1 MYYKR
6 LSLVLA
12 LLFYPESGAMA
23 SWVLN
28 RKKTAAPPPPST
40 AGTVGTKKGPDEKLR
55 AIFQHFDDN
64 DDGYLSYQE
73 LRRLQLQTSGDDLDG
88 PTFCAL
94 CEEFKCQPSRGLTLD
109 ALRATYEDGDG
120 IDGGAEGSASIE
132 EDYDKI
138 FPDGEEDLSGGD
150 SQGEGEEGGDV
161 EDAIFRELMRKEED
175 KNDPQ
180 RAASSNDAK
189 QAKKGGHSKTVWTDV
204 ELNGDQSD
212 VHADQV
218 GGSSD
223 MNDFRA
229 CNIDTATKVL
239 ALHTHFDLDGNKFLN
254 YSELSALQLATS
266 DEHLEGPEYCHLCR
280 ENQCDPR
287 KGLSVKA
294 LQTIYEE
301 SGIDHLDQD
310 YDKVFEGRDPKE
322 VISAAT
328 PHKSAVS
335 TATSTSSFGISLPE
349 LPSPSYLSNMLF
361 GSGFGGAIAHDSSEV
376 AYGGGMDMAQDDEGE
391 VDADQ
396 RIEGEDGDEGDGEE
410 SSGLLARIS
419 RSPGWSKPLHHVD
432 DHVRTLH
439 KFFDIYNTGRLGYC
453 ELRNMQLR
461 TCGNDLD
468 VEEYRM
474 ICEEL
479 GVDPREGLSVEAL
492 QQTYSSGGGN
502 ISDDYKKV
510 FPSESVAKLF
520 SSPEV
525 KDLGVNLHGDYPF
538 LAAERLEKISLIFK
552 YFDED
557 QNGLLS
563 YRELRQLQLQ
573 TSGEDM
579 DGPQFSTV
587 CGMYKCDPHDGLTM
601 ENLRDIYSSQG
612 VDSSLDDDY
621 RKVYRQYVW
630 SLQKRSNIEK
640 EQVEIKKDP
649 CIETAGSHEEDAKG
663 EKNAA
668 KIKEDEDELTQES
681 GEGSME
687 KRPLPES
694 SD

>member
-1 MYYKR
+1 MR
-6 LSLVLA
+6 
-12 LLFYPESGAMA
+12 
-23 SWVLN
+23 N
-28 RKKTAAPPPPST
+28 RKKTAASPPST
-40 AGTVGTKKGPDEKLR
+40 ATFGMNSQGPDEKLR

-94 CEEFKCQPSRGLTLD
+94 CQEFKCQPSRGLTLD
-109 ALRATYEDGDG
+109 ALRATYQDGDG

-138 FPDGEEDLSGGD
+138 FPDGEEDASGGD
-150 SQGEGEEGGDV
+150 CQGEGEEGGDV
-161 EDAIFRELMRKEED
+161 EDAIFRELMGKEED

-180 RAASSNDAK
+180 QAASDDAK
-189 QAKKGGHSKTVWTDV
+189 QAKQGGHSKTVWTDV

-212 VHADQV
+212 AHAENV
-218 GGSSD
+218 KGSSD
-223 MNDFRA
+223 VNAFRA
-229 CNIDTATKVL
+229 CNVDTATKVR
-239 ALHTHFDLDGNKFLN
+239 ALHKHFDLDGNKFLN

-266 DEHLEGPEYCHLCR
+266 GEHLEGPEYCHLCR

-287 KGLSVKA
+287 KGLSLKA
-294 LQTIYEE
+294 LQMIYEE

-310 YDKVFEGRDPKE
+310 YDRIFEGRDPKK

-328 PHKSAVS
+328 PQKPAQNPAIAS
-335 TATSTSSFGISLPE
+335 SSFGISLPE

-361 GSGFGGAIAHDSSEV
+361 GSGFEGAIAHDSEMEH
-376 AYGGGMDMAQDDEGE
+376 GKDMDMAQDDEGGD
-391 VDADQ
+391 DADQ
-396 RIEGEDGDEGDGEE
+396 RITGEDEDEGVGEE

-419 RSPGWSKPLHHVD
+419 RSPGRSKPLHVD

-439 KFFDIYNTGRLGYC
+439 QFFDIYNTGRLGYC

-461 TCGNDLD
+461 TSGDDLD

-502 ISDDYKKV
+502 IRDDYKKV
-510 FPSESVAKLF
+510 FLSESIAAIF

-538 LAAERLEKISLIFK
+538 LAAERLEKVALIFK

-557 QNGLLS
+557 QNGVLS
-563 YRELRQLQLQ
+563 YQELRQLQLQ

-587 CGMYKCDPHDGLTM
+587 CSMYKCDPHDGLIL
-601 ENLRDIYSSQG
+601 ENLQDIYTSQG

-621 RKVYRQYVW
+621 QKIYRRYVW
-630 SLQKRSNIEK
+630 TLQKKRDIEQELADK
-640 EQVEIKKDP
+640 KKDP
-649 CIETAGSHEEDAKG
+649 RVEAAGSHQEEAK
-663 EKNAA
+663 EKRNEA
-668 KIKEDEDELTQES
+668 KAEEDEDERTQES
-681 GEGSME
+681 GEESME
-687 KRPLPES
+687 KRPSPES

>member
-1 MYYKR
+1 
-6 LSLVLA
+6 
-12 LLFYPESGAMA
+12 
-23 SWVLN
+23 
-28 RKKTAAPPPPST
+28 
-40 AGTVGTKKGPDEKLR
+40 
-55 AIFQHFDDN
+55 
-64 DDGYLSYQE
+64 
-73 LRRLQLQTSGDDLDG
+73 
-88 PTFCAL
+88 
-94 CEEFKCQPSRGLTLD
+94 
-109 ALRATYEDGDG
+109 
-120 IDGGAEGSASIE
+120 
-132 EDYDKI
+132 
-138 FPDGEEDLSGGD
+138 
-150 SQGEGEEGGDV
+150 
-161 EDAIFRELMRKEED
+161 
-175 KNDPQ
+175 
-180 RAASSNDAK
+180 
-189 QAKKGGHSKTVWTDV
+189 
-204 ELNGDQSD
+204 
-212 VHADQV
+212 
-218 GGSSD
+218 
-223 MNDFRA
+223 
-229 CNIDTATKVL
+229 
-239 ALHTHFDLDGNKFLN
+239 
-254 YSELSALQLATS
+254 
-266 DEHLEGPEYCHLCR
+266 
-280 ENQCDPR
+280 
-287 KGLSVKA
+287 
-294 LQTIYEE
+294 
-301 SGIDHLDQD
+301 
-310 YDKVFEGRDPKE
+310 
-322 VISAAT
+322 
-328 PHKSAVS
+328 
-335 TATSTSSFGISLPE
+335 
-349 LPSPSYLSNMLF
+349 
-361 GSGFGGAIAHDSSEV
+361 
-376 AYGGGMDMAQDDEGE
+376 MAQNNGGE

-396 RIEGEDGDEGDGEE
+396 RIAGEDEDEGDGEE

-419 RSPGWSKPLHHVD
+419 RSPGWSKPLHNVD

-439 KFFDIYNTGRLGYC
+439 QFFDIYNTGRLGYC

-461 TCGNDLD
+461 TSGDDLD

-510 FPSESVAKLF
+510 FPSESVAKIF

-621 RKVYRQYVW
+621 RKVYRRYVW
-630 SLQKRSNIEK
+630 SLQKRSNIEQ
-640 EQVEIKKDP
+640 EQVEIKKGP

-663 EKNAA
+663 EMSAA

-687 KRPLPES
+687 KVIARK
-694 SD
+694 

>member
-1 MYYKR
+1 MR
-6 LSLVLA
+6 
-12 LLFYPESGAMA
+12 
-23 SWVLN
+23 N
-28 RKKTAAPPPPST
+28 RKPPPST
-40 AGTVGTKKGPDEKLR
+40 VGTVGTKKGPDEKLR

-138 FPDGEEDLSGGD
+138 FPDGEEDVSGGD

-161 EDAIFRELMRKEED
+161 EDAIFRELMGKQED
-175 KNDPQ
+175 QNDPQ
-180 RAASSNDAK
+180 QAAPSNDST

-204 ELNGDQSD
+204 ELKDDQSAAHDEGSAD
-212 VHADQV
+212 VN
-218 GGSSD
+218 S
-223 MNDFRA
+223 FRA
-229 CNIDTATKVL
+229 CNVDTATKVR
-239 ALHTHFDLDGNKFLN
+239 ALHKHFDLDGNKFLN

-266 DEHLEGPEYCHLCR
+266 GEHLEGPEYCHLCR

-294 LQTIYEE
+294 LQKIYQE
-301 SGIDHLDQD
+301 SGIDHLNQD
-310 YDKVFEGRDPKE
+310 YDKIFDGKDPKE
-322 VISAAT
+322 LMSAAT
-328 PHKSAVS
+328 PQKPAVN
-335 TATSTSSFGISLPE
+335 TAVSTSSFGISLPE

-361 GSGFGGAIAHDSSEV
+361 GSGFGGAVAHDIDSSEV
-376 AYGGGMDMAQDDEGE
+376 AHGGDVDMAQDDEGGN
-391 VDADQ
+391 DADQ
-396 RIEGEDGDEGDGEE
+396 KITGEDEEEGDGEE
-410 SSGLLARIS
+410 SLGLLARIS
-419 RSPGWSKPLHHVD
+419 LSGSPGRSKPLHVD

-439 KFFDIYNTGRLGYC
+439 QFFDIYNTGRLGYC

-461 TCGNDLD
+461 TSGDDLE

-502 ISDDYKKV
+502 ISADYKKV
-510 FPSESVAKLF
+510 FPSESVAAMF

-563 YRELRQLQLQ
+563 YRELRELQLQ

-587 CGMYKCDPHDGLTM
+587 CSMYKCDPHDGLTI
-601 ENLRDIYSSQG
+601 ENLRDIYTSQG

-621 RKVYRQYVW
+621 RKIYRRYVW
-630 SLQKRSNIEK
+630 SLQKKSNIKQE
-640 EQVEIKKDP
+640 ELDKKKGP
-649 CIETAGSHEEDAKG
+649 RIERAGSHEG
-663 EKNAA
+663 VAA
-668 KIKEDEDELTQES
+668 KKKEDEDELTQES

>member
-1 MYYKR
+1 MR
-6 LSLVLA
+6 
-12 LLFYPESGAMA
+12 
-23 SWVLN
+23 N
-28 RKKTAAPPPPST
+28 RKPPPST

-138 FPDGEEDLSGGD
+138 FPDGEEDVSGGD

-161 EDAIFRELMRKEED
+161 EDAIFRELMGKQED
-175 KNDPQ
+175 QNDPQ
-180 RAASSNDAK
+180 QAASSNDAK
-189 QAKKGGHSKTVWTDV
+189 QAEKGGHSKTVWTDV
-204 ELNGDQSD
+204 ELKDDQSAAHDEGSAD
-212 VHADQV
+212 VN
-218 GGSSD
+218 S
-223 MNDFRA
+223 FRA
-229 CNIDTATKVL
+229 CNVDTATKVR
-239 ALHTHFDLDGNKFLN
+239 ALHKHFDLDGNKFLN

-266 DEHLEGPEYCHLCR
+266 GEHLEGPEYCHLCR

-294 LQTIYEE
+294 LQKIYQE
-301 SGIDHLDQD
+301 SGIDHLNQD
-310 YDKVFEGRDPKE
+310 YDKIFDGKDPKE
-322 VISAAT
+322 LMSAAT
-328 PHKSAVS
+328 PQKPAVN
-335 TATSTSSFGISLPE
+335 TAVSTSSFGISLPE

-361 GSGFGGAIAHDSSEV
+361 GSGFGGAVAHDIDSSEV
-376 AYGGGMDMAQDDEGE
+376 AHGGDVDMAQDDEGGN
-391 VDADQ
+391 DADQ
-396 RIEGEDGDEGDGEE
+396 KITGEDEEEGDGEE
-410 SSGLLARIS
+410 SLGLLARIS
-419 RSPGWSKPLHHVD
+419 LSGSPGRSKPLHVD

-439 KFFDIYNTGRLGYC
+439 QFFDIYNTGRLGYC

-461 TCGNDLD
+461 TSGDDLE

-502 ISDDYKKV
+502 ISADYKKV
-510 FPSESVAKLF
+510 FPSESVAAMF

-563 YRELRQLQLQ
+563 YRELRELQLQ

-587 CGMYKCDPHDGLTM
+587 CSMYKCDPHDGLTI
-601 ENLRDIYSSQG
+601 ENLRDIYASQG

-621 RKVYRQYVW
+621 RKIYRRYVW
-630 SLQKRSNIEK
+630 SLQKKSNIKQE
-640 EQVEIKKDP
+640 ELDKKKGP
-649 CIETAGSHEEDAKG
+649 RIERAGSHEG
-663 EKNAA
+663 VAA
-668 KIKEDEDELTQES
+668 KKKEDEDELTQES

>member
-1 MYYKR
+1 
-6 LSLVLA
+6 
-12 LLFYPESGAMA
+12 MA

-28 RKKTAAPPPPST
+28 RKKQAATAPQT
-40 AGTVGTKKGPDEKLR
+40 TGTVGKKGPDDKLR

-73 LRRLQLQTSGDDLDG
+73 LRRLQMQTSGDDLDG

-94 CEEFKCQPSRGLTLD
+94 CEEFKCQPQRGLTLD

-120 IDGGAEGSASIE
+120 IDGGAEGSASID

-138 FPDGEEDLSGGD
+138 FPDGEEDASEDGGQD
-150 SQGEGEEGGDV
+150 DGEDGGDV
-161 EDAIFRELMRKEED
+161 EDAIFRELVGKE
-175 KNDPQ
+175 KNGPQ
-180 RAASSNDAK
+180 QAAASDDAE
-189 QAKKGGHSKTVWTDV
+189 QAKKGGHSKTIWTDV
-204 ELNGDQSD
+204 ELNHDESD
-212 VHADQV
+212 GHVDD
-218 GGSSD
+218 GGSD
-223 MNDFRA
+223 TNAFRA
-229 CNIDTATKVL
+229 CNIGTATKVRD
-239 ALHTHFDLDGNKFLN
+239 LHCHFDLDRNKFLS

-266 DEHLEGPEYCHLCR
+266 GEHLEGPEYCHLCR

-287 KGLSVKA
+287 KGLSLKA

-310 YDKVFEGRDPKE
+310 YDKVFAGRDPKE
-322 VISAAT
+322 LMPAAT
-328 PHKSAVS
+328 PQKMEDNTASS
-335 TATSTSSFGISLPE
+335 TTFGISLPDM
-349 LPSPSYLSNMLF
+349 PSPSHLSNMLF
-361 GSGFGGAIAHDSSEV
+361 GSGAFGGAIAQDDSEV
-376 AYGGGMDMAQDDEGE
+376 ADRAGGDMDTDGE
-391 VDADQ
+391 TEEDGVDQ
-396 RIEGEDGDEGDGEE
+396 IIIGEDEDETEGEE

-419 RSPGWSKPLHHVD
+419 RTGSPGRSKPLHVD
-432 DHVRTLH
+432 DNVRTLH
-439 KFFDIYNTGRLGYC
+439 QFFDIYNTGRLGYC

-461 TCGNDLD
+461 TSGDDLD

-502 ISDDYKKV
+502 IRDDYKKV
-510 FPSESVAKLF
+510 FPSESVAAMF

-525 KDLGVNLHGDYPF
+525 KDLGINLHGDYPF
-538 LAAERLEKISLIFK
+538 LAAERLEKIVLIFK

-557 QNGLLS
+557 KNGLLS
-563 YRELRQLQLQ
+563 YKELRQLQLQ

-587 CGMYKCDPHDGLTM
+587 CSMYKCDPHDGLTL
-601 ENLRDIYSSQG
+601 ENLRDIYTSQG

-621 RKVYRQYVW
+621 RKVYRKYVW
-630 SLQKRSNIEK
+630 SLQEKRNTEKDRINEK
-640 EQVEIKKDP
+640 ESP
-649 CIETAGSHEEDAKG
+649 STETASGHEEEAKG
-663 EKNAA
+663 GNDLSKEA
-668 KIKEDEDELTQES
+668 KDGDELTQQS

-687 KRPLPES
+687 KKPVPDS
-694 SD
+694 FD

>member
-1 MYYKR
+1 
-6 LSLVLA
+6 
-12 LLFYPESGAMA
+12 MA

-28 RKKTAAPPPPST
+28 RKKTATPPPPST
-40 AGTVGTKKGPDEKLR
+40 EDTVGTKKGPDEKLR

-150 SQGEGEEGGDV
+150 SQGEGGEGGDV
-161 EDAIFRELMRKEED
+161 EDAIFRELMGKEED

-189 QAKKGGHSKTVWTDV
+189 QAKKGGHSMTVWTDV

-212 VHADQV
+212 VHADHVQ
-218 GGSSD
+218 GKGSPD

-229 CNIDTATKVL
+229 CNIDTATKVR

-310 YDKVFEGRDPKE
+310 YDKVFEGKDPKE

-328 PHKSAVS
+328 PQNPTVNI
-335 TATSTSSFGISLPE
+335 ATSTSSFGISLPE

-376 AYGGGMDMAQDDEGE
+376 AYGGDMDMAQDDEGE
-391 VDADQ
+391 VDADR
-396 RIEGEDGDEGDGEE
+396 RIAGEDEDEGDGEE

-439 KFFDIYNTGRLGYC
+439 QFFDIYNTGRLGYC

-461 TCGNDLD
+461 TSGDDLD

-510 FPSESVAKLF
+510 FPSESVAKIF

-621 RKVYRQYVW
+621 RKVYRKYVW
-630 SLQKRSNIEK
+630 SLQKRSNIEQ
-640 EQVEIKKDP
+640 EQVEIKKGP

-663 EKNAA
+663 EMSAA